1 MEINMNN
8 SSENN
13 GRKILGYLFPGLIT
27 LLVMLI
33 VLAAKGIW
41 PFGSNRIDLFDNM
54 QQVAPLYAHLWDA
67 MHGKASIWFDWYTG
81 LGTNVS
87 MSISAFSMISP
98 FNIFLYL
105 CPRDYIL
112 EFISI
117 LTVIKTFV
125 MSVTMYAFINKRYNE
140 LSYSVKAL
148 FAVVY
153 AFCGYVLL
161 YASCFTPWMDIV
173 ALFPLLMMALDVLE
187 KTGKKLF
194 YILMVAVMF
203 IINYYL
209 AAMSLVYILLVG
221 GMYLIFRCDRK
232 QRREK
237 AWDLGIGTFTGI
249 ALSAFVLIP
258 VFAQLSQSQRTGN
271 TDSLTSQYLSWI
283 SNPTF
288 RSFSLGEFE
297 RIMMFYGI
305 GLFFVIIFT
314 GIHRTM
320 KAAGYKRNTE
330 ARKFNW
336 YAISLIVIVI
346 VQAIAEG
353 TNIIWH
359 FGSYNGYTLR
369 NGYIIAFTLI
379 CLACAYADE
388 VFAYDKPDKIKAVIQ
403 AVVTVIACAVMA
415 VVYDKLPVNSYVA
428 AFIFFIAVFAVM
440 LILHIVGVVV
450 MRNGYKISIVI
461 SLVAVEVFIGA
472 FSMTG
477 PPKFYTYAPYQYG
490 DYVQLAVNATNNLE
504 ISESPVDRITNPD
517 LSLNANYPLI
527 MKRGSLSSFTAAL
540 QKDTQKQTVRWG
552 HSKYFLWALDS
563 GGTVF
568 SDALLHITEAVNVNK
583 LDGSLYTLEK
593 QGTGDCEYD
602 LYKANYQLPFAMVTN
617 SNISLIDFN
626 RDYTKLNA
634 ISSGDATE
642 NDYNWNTTTKDWIYL
657 HNLMYSALSGNSEKL
672 VTEYGEFAGA
682 KVYQVG
688 ESQVEDINA
697 ASDNSATDR
706 PTQQTHVVKTY
717 KDTIKGRQA
726 VYVSVA
732 DYNIGTSDANVSQL
746 FRSLTITVNG
756 KRIDIPTIGN
766 VENKYYTTDYNNGLI
781 YIGTFTDEEVEVQ
794 LDFARPLDNNGDV
807 SVDRYIFTM
816 GGIDLDKM
824 SALCAM
830 YDNKQSEVTYT
841 NNSVTVK
848 VNGSKTDNYAIVPI
862 IKSDNWKVTVNGKE
876 CETKDIAGLFTGVAV
891 NEGENEI
898 VFTFSPATK
907 NKALLIS
914 VLVLIVMIILM
925 VVNHYKKIC
934 VPEWMKKCAGGIYM
948 FIIAVLAVVMFAVPL
963 IASIIANIRYVLG
976 M

>member
-1 MEINMNN
+1 MNN

-297 RIMMFYGI
+297 RIMMFYGM

-450 MRNGYKISIVI
+450 MKNGYKISIVI

-517 LSLNANYPLI
+517 LSFNANYPLI

-688 ESQVEDINA
+688 ESQVDDINA

-756 KRIDIPTIGN
+756 KQIDIPTIGN
-766 VENKYYTTDYNNGLI
+766 AENKYYTTDYNNGLI

-824 SALCAM
+824 SAFCAM

-925 VVNHYKKIC
+925 VVNHYKKIR

>member
-1 MEINMNN
+1 MNN

-297 RIMMFYGI
+297 RIMMFYGM

-756 KRIDIPTIGN
+756 KQIDIPTIGN
-766 VENKYYTTDYNNGLI
+766 VENKYCTTDYNNGLI

>member
-1 MEINMNN
+1 MNN

-87 MSISAFSMISP
+87 MRISAYSIVST

-237 AWDLGIGTFTGI
+237 ARDLGIGTFTGI

-297 RIMMFYGI
+297 RIMMFYGM

-450 MRNGYKISIVI
+450 MKNGYKISIVI

-517 LSLNANYPLI
+517 LSFNANYPLI

-688 ESQVEDINA
+688 ESQVDDINA

-756 KRIDIPTIGN
+756 KQIDIPTIGN

-898 VFTFSPATK
+898 VFTFSPVTK

-925 VVNHYKKIC
+925 VVNHYKKIR

>member
-1 MEINMNN
+1 MNN

-756 KRIDIPTIGN
+756 KQIDIPTIGN

>member
-1 MEINMNN
+1 MNN

-297 RIMMFYGI
+297 RIMMFYGM

-583 LDGSLYTLEK
+583 LDSSLYTLEK

-602 LYKANYQLPFAMVTN
+602 LYNANYQLPFAMVTN

-634 ISSGDATE
+634 ISSGDVTE

-756 KRIDIPTIGN
+756 KQIDIPTIGN
-766 VENKYYTTDYNNGLI
+766 VENKYCTTDYNNGLI

>member
-1 MEINMNN
+1 MNN

-297 RIMMFYGI
+297 RIMMFYGM

-450 MRNGYKISIVI
+450 MKNGYKISIVI

-517 LSLNANYPLI
+517 LSFNANYPLI

-583 LDGSLYTLEK
+583 LDSSLYTLEK

-756 KRIDIPTIGN
+756 KQIDIPTIGN

>member
-1 MEINMNN
+1 MNN

-726 VYVSVA
+726 VYVSVV

-756 KRIDIPTIGN
+756 KQIDIPTIGN

>member
-1 MEINMNN
+1 MNN

-297 RIMMFYGI
+297 RIMMFYGM

-583 LDGSLYTLEK
+583 LDSSLYTLEK

-756 KRIDIPTIGN
+756 KQIDIPTIGN

-848 VNGSKTDNYAIVPI
+848 VNGSKTYNYAIVPI

-898 VFTFSPATK
+898 VFTFSPVTK

-925 VVNHYKKIC
+925 VVNHYKKIR

>member
-1 MEINMNN
+1 MNN

-517 LSLNANYPLI
+517 LSFNANYPLI

-583 LDGSLYTLEK
+583 LDSSLYTLEK

-756 KRIDIPTIGN
+756 KQIDIPTIGN

>member
-1 MEINMNN
+1 MNN

-125 MSVTMYAFINKRYNE
+125 MSVMMYAFINKRYNE

-297 RIMMFYGI
+297 RIMMFYGM

-320 KAAGYKRNTE
+320 KAAGYRRNTE

-450 MRNGYKISIVI
+450 MRNGYKISIAI

-583 LDGSLYTLEK
+583 LDSSLYTLEK

-634 ISSGDATE
+634 ISSGDVTE

-756 KRIDIPTIGN
+756 KQIDIPTIGN
-766 VENKYYTTDYNNGLI
+766 AENKYYATDYNNGLI

>member
-1 MEINMNN
+1 MNN

-297 RIMMFYGI
+297 RIMMFYGM

-440 LILHIVGVVV
+440 LILHIVGVAV

-583 LDGSLYTLEK
+583 LDSSLYTLEK

-756 KRIDIPTIGN
+756 KQIDIPTIGN
-766 VENKYYTTDYNNGLI
+766 VDNKYYATDYNNGLI

-824 SALCAM
+824 GALCAM

>member
-1 MEINMNN
+1 MNN

-450 MRNGYKISIVI
+450 MKNGYKISIVI

-517 LSLNANYPLI
+517 LSFNANYPLI

-583 LDGSLYTLEK
+583 LDSSLYTLEK

-756 KRIDIPTIGN
+756 KQIDIPTIGN

>member
-1 MEINMNN
+1 MNN

-297 RIMMFYGI
+297 RIMMFYGM

-450 MRNGYKISIVI
+450 MKNGYKISIVI

-517 LSLNANYPLI
+517 LSFNANYPLI

-593 QGTGDCEYD
+593 QGTGD
-602 LYKANYQLPFAMVTN
+602 
-617 SNISLIDFN
+617 
-626 RDYTKLNA
+626 
-634 ISSGDATE
+634 
-642 NDYNWNTTTKDWIYL
+642 
-657 HNLMYSALSGNSEKL
+657 
-672 VTEYGEFAGA
+672 
-682 KVYQVG
+682 
-688 ESQVEDINA
+688 
-697 ASDNSATDR
+697 
-706 PTQQTHVVKTY
+706 
-717 KDTIKGRQA
+717 
-726 VYVSVA
+726 
-732 DYNIGTSDANVSQL
+732 
-746 FRSLTITVNG
+746 
-756 KRIDIPTIGN
+756 
-766 VENKYYTTDYNNGLI
+766 
-781 YIGTFTDEEVEVQ
+781 
-794 LDFARPLDNNGDV
+794 
-807 SVDRYIFTM
+807 
-816 GGIDLDKM
+816 
-824 SALCAM
+824 
-830 YDNKQSEVTYT
+830 
-841 NNSVTVK
+841 
-848 VNGSKTDNYAIVPI
+848 
-862 IKSDNWKVTVNGKE
+862 
-876 CETKDIAGLFTGVAV
+876 
-891 NEGENEI
+891 
-898 VFTFSPATK
+898 
-907 NKALLIS
+907 
-914 VLVLIVMIILM
+914 
-925 VVNHYKKIC
+925 
-934 VPEWMKKCAGGIYM
+934 
-948 FIIAVLAVVMFAVPL
+948 
-963 IASIIANIRYVLG
+963 
-976 M
+976 

>member
-1 MEINMNN
+1 MNN

-756 KRIDIPTIGN
+756 KQIDIPTIGN

-794 LDFARPLDNNGDV
+794 LDFARPLDNKGDV

>member
-1 MEINMNN
+1 MNN

-297 RIMMFYGI
+297 RIMMFYGM

-583 LDGSLYTLEK
+583 LDSSLYTLEK

-756 KRIDIPTIGN
+756 KQIDIPTIGN

>member
-1 MEINMNN
+1 MNN

-297 RIMMFYGI
+297 RIMMFYGM

-583 LDGSLYTLEK
+583 LDSSLYTLEK

-756 KRIDIPTIGN
+756 KQIDIPTIGN

-794 LDFARPLDNNGDV
+794 A
-807 SVDRYIFTM
+807 
-816 GGIDLDKM
+816 
-824 SALCAM
+824 
-830 YDNKQSEVTYT
+830 
-841 NNSVTVK
+841 
-848 VNGSKTDNYAIVPI
+848 
-862 IKSDNWKVTVNGKE
+862 
-876 CETKDIAGLFTGVAV
+876 
-891 NEGENEI
+891 
-898 VFTFSPATK
+898 
-907 NKALLIS
+907 
-914 VLVLIVMIILM
+914 
-925 VVNHYKKIC
+925 
-934 VPEWMKKCAGGIYM
+934 
-948 FIIAVLAVVMFAVPL
+948 
-963 IASIIANIRYVLG
+963 
-976 M
+976 

>member
-1 MEINMNN
+1 MNN

-297 RIMMFYGI
+297 RIMMFYGM

-450 MRNGYKISIVI
+450 MKNGYKISIVI

-517 LSLNANYPLI
+517 LSFNANYP
-527 MKRGSLSSFTAAL
+527 R
-540 QKDTQKQTVRWG
+540 
-552 HSKYFLWALDS
+552 
-563 GGTVF
+563 
-568 SDALLHITEAVNVNK
+568 
-583 LDGSLYTLEK
+583 
-593 QGTGDCEYD
+593 
-602 LYKANYQLPFAMVTN
+602 
-617 SNISLIDFN
+617 SLI
-626 RDYTKLNA
+626 YT
-634 ISSGDATE
+634 E
-642 NDYNWNTTTKDWIYL
+642 
-657 HNLMYSALSGNSEKL
+657 
-672 VTEYGEFAGA
+672 
-682 KVYQVG
+682 
-688 ESQVEDINA
+688 
-697 ASDNSATDR
+697 
-706 PTQQTHVVKTY
+706 
-717 KDTIKGRQA
+717 
-726 VYVSVA
+726 
-732 DYNIGTSDANVSQL
+732 
-746 FRSLTITVNG
+746 
-756 KRIDIPTIGN
+756 
-766 VENKYYTTDYNNGLI
+766 
-781 YIGTFTDEEVEVQ
+781 
-794 LDFARPLDNNGDV
+794 
-807 SVDRYIFTM
+807 
-816 GGIDLDKM
+816 
-824 SALCAM
+824 
-830 YDNKQSEVTYT
+830 
-841 NNSVTVK
+841 
-848 VNGSKTDNYAIVPI
+848 I
-862 IKSDNWKVTVNGKE
+862 I
-876 CETKDIAGLFTGVAV
+876 
-891 NEGENEI
+891 
-898 VFTFSPATK
+898 
-907 NKALLIS
+907 
-914 VLVLIVMIILM
+914 
-925 VVNHYKKIC
+925 
-934 VPEWMKKCAGGIYM
+934 
-948 FIIAVLAVVMFAVPL
+948 
-963 IASIIANIRYVLG
+963 
-976 M
+976 

>member
-1 MEINMNN
+1 MNN

-583 LDGSLYTLEK
+583 LDSSLYTLEK

-602 LYKANYQLPFAMVTN
+602 LYNANYQLPFAMVTN

-634 ISSGDATE
+634 ISSGDVTE

-697 ASDNSATDR
+697 ASDNSATD
-706 PTQQTHVVKTY
+706 TADTCSKDLQGYY
-717 KDTIKGRQA
+717 KGP
-726 VYVSVA
+726 S
-732 DYNIGTSDANVSQL
+732 
-746 FRSLTITVNG
+746 
-756 KRIDIPTIGN
+756 
-766 VENKYYTTDYNNGLI
+766 
-781 YIGTFTDEEVEVQ
+781 
-794 LDFARPLDNNGDV
+794 
-807 SVDRYIFTM
+807 
-816 GGIDLDKM
+816 
-824 SALCAM
+824 
-830 YDNKQSEVTYT
+830 
-841 NNSVTVK
+841 
-848 VNGSKTDNYAIVPI
+848 GS
-862 IKSDNWKVTVNGKE
+862 
-876 CETKDIAGLFTGVAV
+876 
-891 NEGENEI
+891 
-898 VFTFSPATK
+898 
-907 NKALLIS
+907 
-914 VLVLIVMIILM
+914 
-925 VVNHYKKIC
+925 IC
-934 VPEWMKKCAGGIYM
+934 KCCRLQYRHI
-948 FIIAVLAVVMFAVPL
+948 
-963 IASIIANIRYVLG
+963 
-976 M
+976 

>member
-1 MEINMNN
+1 MNN

-563 GGTVF
+563 GGTVL

-583 LDGSLYTLEK
+583 LDSSLYTLEK

-602 LYKANYQLPFAMVTN
+602 LYNANYQLPFAMVTN

-634 ISSGDATE
+634 ISSGDVTE

-756 KRIDIPTIGN
+756 KQIDIPTIGN

>member
-1 MEINMNN
+1 MNN

>member
-1 MEINMNN
+1 MNN

-756 KRIDIPTIGN
+756 KQIDIPTIGN
-766 VENKYYTTDYNNGLI
+766 VENKYCTTDYNNGLI

>member
-1 MEINMNN
+1 MNN

-237 AWDLGIGTFTGI
+237 AWDVGIGTFTGI

-297 RIMMFYGI
+297 RIMMFYGM

-346 VQAIAEG
+346 VQVIAEG

-583 LDGSLYTLEK
+583 LDSSLYTLEK

-756 KRIDIPTIGN
+756 KQIDIPTIGN

-925 VVNHYKKIC
+925 VVNHYKKIR

-948 FIIAVLAVVMFAVPL
+948 FIIAVLAVVMFAAPL

>member
-1 MEINMNN
+1 MNN

-504 ISESPVDRITNPD
+504 INESPVDRITNPD

-756 KRIDIPTIGN
+756 NR
-766 VENKYYTTDYNNGLI
+766 
-781 YIGTFTDEEVEVQ
+781 
-794 LDFARPLDNNGDV
+794 
-807 SVDRYIFTM
+807 
-816 GGIDLDKM
+816 
-824 SALCAM
+824 
-830 YDNKQSEVTYT
+830 
-841 NNSVTVK
+841 
-848 VNGSKTDNYAIVPI
+848 
-862 IKSDNWKVTVNGKE
+862 
-876 CETKDIAGLFTGVAV
+876 
-891 NEGENEI
+891 
-898 VFTFSPATK
+898 
-907 NKALLIS
+907 
-914 VLVLIVMIILM
+914 
-925 VVNHYKKIC
+925 
-934 VPEWMKKCAGGIYM
+934 
-948 FIIAVLAVVMFAVPL
+948 
-963 IASIIANIRYVLG
+963 
-976 M
+976 

>member
-1 MEINMNN
+1 MNN

-527 MKRGSLSSFTAAL
+527 MKRCSLSSFTAAL

-583 LDGSLYTLEK
+583 LDSSLYTLEK

-602 LYKANYQLPFAMVTN
+602 LYNANYQLPFAMVTN

-634 ISSGDATE
+634 ISSGDVTE

-756 KRIDIPTIGN
+756 KQIDIPTIGN

>member
-1 MEINMNN
+1 MNN

-297 RIMMFYGI
+297 RIMMFYGM

-379 CLACAYADE
+379 CLACVYADE

-517 LSLNANYPLI
+517 LSFNANYPLI

-756 KRIDIPTIGN
+756 KQIDIPTIGN